1 MADSDGPSAERI
13 ETEVCAFVLDPRGFV
28 RATMREGAEFG
39 LSDAVACVDATFT
52 IAGERRRPVLVDA
65 RGVRSQT
72 REAREYF
79 SSAEAAQK
87 ILAVA
92 LFVGSPVSRMI
103 GNFFLGMGAQRVP
116 TRLFTAE
123 PPAIDW
129 LLPMVP

>member
-1 MADSDGPSAERI
+1 
-13 ETEVCAFVLDPRGFV
+13 
-28 RATMREGAEFG
+28 MRERAEFT
-39 LSDAVACVDATFT
+39 LADAIACVDATF
-52 IAGERRRPVLVDA
+52 IVAGRRRRPVLVDA
-65 RGVRSQT
+65 RGLRSQT

-79 SSAEAAQK
+79 SSAEATERV
-87 ILAVA
+87 LAVA

-129 LLPMVP
+129 LLPFVP